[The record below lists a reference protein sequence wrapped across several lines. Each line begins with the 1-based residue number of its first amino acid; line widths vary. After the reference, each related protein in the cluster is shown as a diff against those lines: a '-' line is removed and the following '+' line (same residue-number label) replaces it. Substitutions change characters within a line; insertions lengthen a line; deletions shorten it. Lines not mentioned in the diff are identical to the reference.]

1 MDKILSITKA
11 GDYLQN
17 PAKQTQVREY
27 EKQIDQLV
35 YNLYNLTPAEIKVV
49 EAEAK

>member
-1 MDKILSITKA
+1 MIKFSV
-11 GDYLQN
+11 DYLQN

-35 YNLYNLTPAEIKVV
+35 YKLYDLTSEEIKVV
-49 EAEAK
+49 EVKAK